1 MGKRLHVVKRQE
13 EYGSYETFN
22 WKWEEFH
29 SFLDLVGCYCCGETY
44 DDRFDC
50 LAESYKF
57 ALDALKSYQKSGE
70 KSKKFKALLE
80 ENYITE
86 EELLECVEVLG
97 GLDHVIEAMQT
108 FYKERDKKSMYIQF
122 VAW

>member
-1 MGKRLHVVKRQE
+1 MGKRVHVVSRQE

-29 SFLDLVGCYCCGETY
+29 SFLDLLGCDCCGESY

-50 LAESYKF
+50 LAEEYKI
-57 ALDALKSYQKSGE
+57 ALDALKSYQKSGS
-70 KSKKFKALLE
+70 KSRKFKALLE
-80 ENYITE
+80 ENDLTE
-86 EELLECVEVLG
+86 EDLLGYAENLG
-97 GLDHVIEAMQT
+97 GLDNVIEAMAT
-108 FYKERDKKSMYIQF
+108 FYKERDKKSRYIQF